1 MELLILL
8 VLLSILLWCPF
19 YQFVSSLSV
28 YLIFYFFKLNKKILM
43 YEPNL
48 FTVFMFSTIIFYE
61 FLTIYMKL
69 LLITLSNKFK
79 MINYVVTFTDKINNY
94 YINKRNSIITYF
106 TSFFKKPE
114 MKKITNKEN
123 SIEFL
128 RNLK

>member
-8 VLLSILLWCPF
+8 VLLGLLLWYPF
-19 YQFVSSLSV
+19 YQFVSSLSI

-114 MKKITNKEN
+114 MKKITNKES

>member
-8 VLLSILLWCPF
+8 VLLFILLWCPF
-19 YQFVSSLSV
+19 YQFVSSLSI
-28 YLIFYFFKLNKKILM
+28 YLIFYFLKLNRKILM

-48 FTVFMFSTIIFYE
+48 FTVFMFFTIIFYE
-61 FLTIYMKL
+61 ILTIYIK
-69 LLITLSNKFK
+69 IICISLSNKFT
-79 MINYVVTFTDKINNY
+79 VVNNFFTFSNKINNY

>member
-1 MELLILL
+1 
-8 VLLSILLWCPF
+8 
-19 YQFVSSLSV
+19 
-28 YLIFYFFKLNKKILM
+28 M

-114 MKKITNKEN
+114 MKKITNKES

>member
-8 VLLSILLWCPF
+8 VLLGILLWYPF
-19 YQFVSSLSV
+19 YQFVSSLSI

-114 MKKITNKEN
+114 MKKITNKES